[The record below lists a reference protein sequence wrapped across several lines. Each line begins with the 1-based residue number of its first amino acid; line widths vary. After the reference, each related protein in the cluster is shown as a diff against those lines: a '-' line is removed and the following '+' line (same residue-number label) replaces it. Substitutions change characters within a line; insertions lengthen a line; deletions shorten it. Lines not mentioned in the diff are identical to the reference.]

1 MGGELMA
8 ESYNGEIAYA
18 KVDVDTDCGIYGFAG

>member
-1 MGGELMA
+1 MGRELMA
-8 ESYNGEIAYA
+8 ESYNGEMVYE